1 MDVLFFFFSIKVIF
15 EMIKENINI
24 RKYKLGREEMRV
36 KIIVS

>member
-1 MDVLFFFFSIKVIF
+1 MDVLFFFSIKVIF

-36 KIIVS
+36 KT